1 MRVGIMTG
9 VVGRKKRG
17 NGNEVGRKIKKIPL
31 LFPFVFRGGEH

>member
-17 NGNEVGRKIKKIPL
+17 NGNEVGRKIKKSRCFSPL
-31 LFPFVFRGGEH
+31 FSAGEH